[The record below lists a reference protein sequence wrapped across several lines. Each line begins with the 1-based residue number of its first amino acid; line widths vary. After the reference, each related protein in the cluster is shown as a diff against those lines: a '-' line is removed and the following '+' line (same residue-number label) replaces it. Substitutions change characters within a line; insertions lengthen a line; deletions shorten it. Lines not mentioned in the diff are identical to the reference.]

1 MMLMIDI
8 GNSRI
13 KYAVWQDNA
22 WRNYCSREY
31 SHEALLQQFD
41 QFFGDI
47 AVRAVYVACVVDDV
61 KASLADWFQKNWR
74 IQPIFASATSEACGV
89 TNAYEKVS
97 ALGVDRWLAMLA
109 AYEKFRLPVC
119 VIDCGTAV
127 TLDVV
132 DADGMHRGGLIMPGL
147 KMMRESLIKNTSK
160 IGVSKGDL
168 VDLANNTA
176 DAVESGSVRLLV
188 SGLDKLVRQQQEKF
202 ADMLCVITGGDGGFV
217 AGRMEIKAIYIETL
231 VLDGLRLFATRDC

>member
-1 MMLMIDI
+1 
-8 GNSRI
+8 
-13 KYAVWQDNA
+13 
-22 WRNYCSREY
+22 
-31 SHEALLQQFD
+31 
-41 QFFGDI
+41 
-47 AVRAVYVACVVDDV
+47 
-61 KASLADWFQKNWR
+61 
-74 IQPIFASATSEACGV
+74 
-89 TNAYEKVS
+89 
-97 ALGVDRWLAMLA
+97 
-109 AYEKFRLPVC
+109 
-119 VIDCGTAV
+119 
-127 TLDVV
+127 
-132 DADGMHRGGLIMPGL
+132 MPGL